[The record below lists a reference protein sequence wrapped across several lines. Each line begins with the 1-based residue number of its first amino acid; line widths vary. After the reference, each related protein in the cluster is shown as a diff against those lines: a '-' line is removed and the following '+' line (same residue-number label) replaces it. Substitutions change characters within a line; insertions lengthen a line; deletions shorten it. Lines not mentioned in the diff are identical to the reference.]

1 MMRYA
6 RPPSSISAT
15 RRLGSGGALAYVW
28 PMRFFSLA
36 TMMLAWLTYGT
47 MFAWAGCPM
56 CASMSQPATN
66 SMTMQHHHMA
76 GMEMG
81 ETAKVSAPE
90 KNPCAA
96 GGMAHMPLCSA
107 CLVVPVDVIVHAG
120 GKQVFSYPSPAIAL
134 AFPGARPA
142 PQAPPPR
149 SI

>member
-1 MMRYA
+1 MRLF
-6 RPPSSISAT
+6 SI
-15 RRLGSGGALAYVW
+15 
-28 PMRFFSLA
+28 A

-56 CASMSQPATN
+56 CASMSQPAAV
-66 SMTMQHHHMA
+66 SMTMQHHHMP
-76 GMEMG
+76 GMDMD
-81 ETAKVSAPE
+81 ETVKGSAPE

-107 CLVVPVDVIVHAG
+107 CLIVPVDVIVHAG
-120 GKQVFSYPSPAIAL
+120 GKQAFSYPSLAIAL

-149 SI
+149 LT